1 MTTRQATLE
10 EALRMI
16 AFEAWCEQHGSA
28 RHVASQALG
37 GELFIDISADGG
49 MGRHV
54 CAECLEID
62 LAGGR

>member
-1 MTTRQATLE
+1 
-10 EALRMI
+10 MI